1 MKTDS
6 KHKKAARKI
15 AEIMHESLQ
24 QFSDEEQQKKIKEVE
39 KIASKIGI
47 KPTGKPSKRSST
59 RATRPSRRRS
69 ATAR

>member
-1 MKTDS
+1 MQTNLRQ
-6 KHKKAARKI
+6 KKAARKI
-15 AEIMHESLQ
+15 AKIMYESLQ
-24 QFSDEEQQKKIKEVE
+24 QFPEEEQQIRIKEVK
-39 KIASKIGI
+39 KIASRIPV